1 MQRERDATLDNDVDI
16 SWLIIFLLPCRSKI
30 SPEIMTATNGKGF
43 SASLN
48 LVIGRRVIVIA
59 IFKAGEE
66 IKVSLLESYLCHY
79 NENRT
84 KVCVLDLIE
93 III

>member
-1 MQRERDATLDNDVDI
+1 
-16 SWLIIFLLPCRSKI
+16 
-30 SPEIMTATNGKGF
+30 
-43 SASLN
+43 LN